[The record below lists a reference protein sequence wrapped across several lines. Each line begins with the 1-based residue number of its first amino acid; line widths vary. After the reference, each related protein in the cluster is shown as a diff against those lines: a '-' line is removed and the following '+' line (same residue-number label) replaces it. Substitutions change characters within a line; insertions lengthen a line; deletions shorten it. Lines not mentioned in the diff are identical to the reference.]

1 MCGIIAA
8 VSSEAE
14 VAPILLEGLKREEY
28 RGYDSAG
35 VALLNGKGTIT
46 VRKDVGRVGQLEQ
59 RYDFTG
65 MHGKVGIAHTRWATH
80 GGVSQRNAHP
90 QVSCKGEV
98 AIVHNG
104 IIENYLELREE
115 LQSKGHTFLSQT
127 DSEVIAHLM
136 EQEYKKDSDPVRS
149 TLATAR
155 LMRGQYA
162 FVALFKDRPDLLM
175 GARYDA
181 PLVVGIGERT
191 KFLASDVLAFLAHTD
206 RAVFLDNKEV
216 VELTAKGVRIFSLK
230 GKEVAAKSRKE
241 TQVAWELGSLSKANY
256 AHYTLKEIHEQP
268 NTVQSAL
275 AQDPAK
281 IAAIADKLKGARSVV
296 LTAAGSS
303 YHAALLMR
311 SRLALEAKMRCEV
324 ILSGEF
330 ERELPFIDEESV
342 VVALSQSGETA
353 DLLQA
358 VKMAR
363 RAKVGGVISLVNA
376 AGSSLARQSD
386 QVLLLNC
393 GPEVGV
399 AATKSFTAQVMVG
412 NLIIDKMMGKDTIGD
427 PRRLGALV
435 EKALGTELL
444 MRRLASE
451 YRDRPDFYFI
461 ARGGNYPVAQEGAL
475 KLKEL
480 SYIHAEGMP
489 ASELK
494 HGTLALIE
502 KGTPVVVI
510 APNGHGYE
518 DTISNAQELAARGA
532 EIIGV
537 AHRPHPVFKHTVEI
551 PASSGS
557 IAPVLQIVPLQLLA
571 YSMATERKNDPD
583 HPRNLAKSVTVK

>member
-8 VSSEAE
+8 VSSDEE

-35 VALLNGKGTIT
+35 VAVLNGKGTIV
-46 VRKDVGRVGQLEQ
+46 VRKDVGRVKELEVGYNIA
-59 RYDFTG
+59 RLG
-65 MHGKVGIAHTRWATH
+65 GKVGIAHTRWATH

-90 QVSCKGEV
+90 HLSCKGEV

-104 IIENYLELREE
+104 IIENYIELRKE
-115 LQSKGHTFLSQT
+115 LESMGHTFTSET
-127 DSEVIAHLM
+127 DSEVIAHLV
-136 EQEYKKDSDPVRS
+136 EEEYEKKKDPVGAA
-149 TLATAR
+149 LAAAR
-155 LMRGQYA
+155 LTRGQYA
-162 FVALFKDRPDLLM
+162 FVALFSDRPDLLI

-181 PLVVGIGERT
+181 PLVVGMGGRT
-191 KFLASDVLAFLAHTD
+191 KFLASDVLAFLPHTD
-206 RAVFLDNKEV
+206 MAVFLDNKEV
-216 VELTAKGVRIFSLK
+216 VELTAKGLRVFNLK
-230 GKEVAAKSRKE
+230 GKEVGARFRKE
-241 TQVAWELGSLSKANY
+241 TKVAWELGSLSKANY
-256 AHYTLKEIHEQP
+256 AHYTMKEIHEQP
-268 NTVQSAL
+268 STVQSAVS
-275 AQDPAK
+275 QDPEK
-281 IAAIADKLKGARSVV
+281 VSLIAERLKGARSVV
-296 LTAAGSS
+296 FTASGSS

-311 SRLALEAKMRCEV
+311 IRLAAQAGRRCEV
-324 ILSGEF
+324 ILSGDF
-330 ERELPFIDEESV
+330 ERELPFIDDQTV

-353 DLLQA
+353 DVLEA

-363 RAKVGGVISLVNA
+363 KKKVGGVISIVNA

-386 QVLLLNC
+386 QTLLLNC

-399 AATKSFTAQVMVG
+399 AATKSFTAQVMLG
-412 NLIIDKMMGKDTIGD
+412 NLIIDRMTGKDTIGD
-427 PRRLGALV
+427 PVRLGALV
-435 EKALGTELL
+435 EKALQTGPL
-444 MRRLASE
+444 MERLARD

-461 ARGGNYPVAQEGAL
+461 ARGGHYPVAQEGAL

-480 SYIHAEGMP
+480 SYIHAEGML

-510 APNGHGYE
+510 APNGQGYN
-518 DTISNAQELAARGA
+518 DTISSAQELAARGA

-537 AHRPHPVFKHTVEI
+537 AQKPHPVFKHMVKI
-551 PASSGS
+551 PASNGT
-557 IAPVLQIVPLQLLA
+557 IAPILEVIPLQLLA

>member
-8 VSSEAE
+8 VSSEEE

-35 VALLNGKGTIT
+35 VAVLNGKGTIA
-46 VRKDVGRVGQLEQ
+46 VRKDVGRVRQLEQ
-59 RYDFTG
+59 RYEIARL
-65 MHGKVGIAHTRWATH
+65 HGRVGIGHTRWATH
-80 GGVSQRNAHP
+80 GGVSQKNAHP
-90 QVSCKGEV
+90 HLSCNGEV

-104 IIENYLELREE
+104 IIENYLDLKRELKA
-115 LQSKGHTFLSQT
+115 KGHVFASET
-127 DSEVIAHLM
+127 DSEVIAHLI
-136 EQEYKKDSDPVRS
+136 EEAYGEEKDPAAA
-149 TLATAR
+149 TLGATR
-155 LMRGQYA
+155 RMKGQYA
-162 FVALFKDRPDLLM
+162 FVALFKDRPDILM
-175 GARYDA
+175 GARCDA
-181 PLVVGIGERT
+181 PLVVGMGERT
-191 KFLASDVLAFLAHTD
+191 KFLASDVLAFVAHTD
-206 RAVFLDNKEV
+206 RAVFLDNKEM
-216 VELTAKGVRIFSLK
+216 VELTAKGLRVFSLR
-230 GKEVAAKSRKE
+230 GKELDAKSREE
-241 TQVAWELGSLSKANY
+241 TKLAWELGDISKANY

-268 NTVQSAL
+268 STVQSAL
-275 AQDPAK
+275 SQDMERVR
-281 IAAIADKLKGARSVV
+281 AIAERLKKAKSVV
-296 LTAAGSS
+296 FTASGSS

-311 SRLALEAKMRCEV
+311 ARLASEAKIRCEV

-330 ERELPFIDEESV
+330 ERELPFIDENTV

-353 DLLQA
+353 DVLEA

-363 RAKVGGVISLVNA
+363 KKKAGVVSLVNA

-412 NLIIDKMMGKDTIGD
+412 NLIIDEMTCTDTVGE
-427 PRRLGALV
+427 PGRLGALV
-435 EKALGTELL
+435 EKALDNELL
-444 MRRLASE
+444 MRKLAHE

-461 ARGGNYPVAQEGAL
+461 ARGGNYPVAMEVAL

-480 SYIHAEGMP
+480 SYIHAEGMA

-510 APNGHGYE
+510 SPDGPAYD
-518 DTISNAQELAARGA
+518 DTISSAQELAARGA

-537 AHRPHPVFKHTVEI
+537 AQKPHPVFNHFIKI
-551 PASSGS
+551 PASNTS
-557 IAPVLQIVPLQLLA
+557 IAPILEVVPLQLLA
-571 YSMATERKNDPD
+571 YSMATEKKNDPD
-583 HPRNLAKSVTVK
+583 YPRNLAKSVTVR

>member
-1 MCGIIAA
+1 MCGITA
-8 VSSEAE
+8 VASSSEE
-14 VAPILLEGLKREEY
+14 VAPLLLEGLRREEY

-35 VALLNGKGTIT
+35 VAVLNGKGTIT
-46 VRKDVGRVGQLEQ
+46 VRKDVGRVKNLEAKYGVA
-59 RYDFTG
+59 RL
-65 MHGKVGIAHTRWATH
+65 HGSVGIAHTRWATH
-80 GGVSQRNAHP
+80 GGVSQKNAHP
-90 QVSCKGEV
+90 HLSCKGEV

-104 IIENYLELREE
+104 IIDNYLDLK
-115 LQSKGHTFLSQT
+115 KGLEAGGHSFSSET
-127 DSEVIAHLM
+127 DSEVIAHLI
-136 EQEYKKDSDPVRS
+136 EEERGRHPDPVK
-149 TLATAR
+149 ATVAAAAK
-155 LMRGQYA
+155 MKGQYA
-162 FVALFKDRPDLLM
+162 FVAMFRDRPDLLV
-175 GARYDA
+175 GARCDA

-216 VELTAKGVRIFSLK
+216 VEVTPGGLRVFTLR
-230 GKEVAAKSRKE
+230 GKEIPAAKRKE
-241 TQVAWELGSLSKANY
+241 TRLAWELGSLSKENY

-268 NTVQSAL
+268 TTVQNAL
-275 AQDPAK
+275 WQDPVKVSLVAE
-281 IAAIADKLKGARSVV
+281 KLKAAKSVV
-296 LTAAGSS
+296 FTAAGSS

-311 SRLALEAKMRCEV
+311 MRLAEEAKMRCEV
-324 ILSGEF
+324 VMSGEF
-330 ERELPFIDEESV
+330 ERELPFVDEGTV

-353 DLLQA
+353 DVLEA

-363 RAKVGGVISLVNA
+363 RKKVGGVVSLINA

-386 QVLLLNC
+386 QTLLLNC

-412 NLIIDKMMGKDTIGD
+412 NLMVDELTGKDTIGN
-427 PRRLGALV
+427 PARLGPLV
-435 EKALGTELL
+435 EKALEAEPL
-444 MRRLASE
+444 MKRLARE

-461 ARGGNYPVAQEGAL
+461 ARGGHYPVALEGAL

-502 KGTPVVVI
+502 KGTPVVVV
-510 APNGHGYE
+510 APNGPTYA
-518 DTISNAQELAARGA
+518 DTISSAQELAARGA
-532 EIIGV
+532 DIIGV
-537 AHRPHPVFKHTVEI
+537 AQKPHPVFKHMVSV
-551 PASSGS
+551 PASNGS
-557 IAPVLQIVPLQLLA
+557 IAPVLEVVPLQLLA

>member
-8 VSSEAE
+8 VSSEEE
-14 VAPILLEGLKREEY
+14 VASILLEGLKREEY

-35 VALLNGKGTIT
+35 VAVLNGKGTIM
-46 VRKDVGRVGQLEQ
+46 VRKDVGRVKELEE
-59 RYDFTG
+59 RYNIARLG
-65 MHGKVGIAHTRWATH
+65 GKVGIAHTRWATH

-90 QVSCKGEV
+90 HLSCKGEV

-104 IIENYLELREE
+104 IVENYLELRKE
-115 LQSKGHTFLSQT
+115 LESTGHTFTSET
-127 DSEVIAHLM
+127 DSEVIAHLI
-136 EQEYKKDSDPVRS
+136 EAEYEKKRDPVGAA
-149 TLATAR
+149 LGAAK

-162 FVALFKDRPDLLM
+162 FVALFSDRPDLLI

-181 PLVVGIGERT
+181 PLVVGMGGRT
-191 KFLASDVLAFLAHTD
+191 KFLASDVLAFLPHTD
-206 RAVFLDNKEV
+206 MAVFLDNKEV
-216 VELTAKGVRIFSLK
+216 VELTAKSLRVFNLK
-230 GKEVAAKSRKE
+230 GREVAARYRKE
-241 TQVAWELGSLSKANY
+241 TKVAWELGDLSKANY
-256 AHYTLKEIHEQP
+256 AHYTMKEIHEQP

-275 AQDPAK
+275 SQDPEK
-281 IAAIADKLKGARSVV
+281 VSVIAERLKGARSVV
-296 LTAAGSS
+296 FTAAGSS

-311 SRLALEAKMRCEV
+311 IRLAAQAGMRCEV
-324 ILSGEF
+324 ILSGDF
-330 ERELPFIDEESV
+330 ERELPFIDDKTV

-353 DLLQA
+353 DVLEA

-363 RAKVGGVISLVNA
+363 KKKVGGVVSIVNA

-386 QVLLLNC
+386 QTLLLNC

-399 AATKSFTAQVMVG
+399 AATKSFTAQVMLG
-412 NLIIDKMMGKDTIGD
+412 NLIIDEMTGKNTIRD
-427 PRRLGALV
+427 PVRLGALV
-435 EKALGTELL
+435 EKVLQTGTL
-444 MRRLASE
+444 MERLARE

-461 ARGGNYPVAQEGAL
+461 ARGGHYPVAQEGAL

-480 SYIHAEGMP
+480 SYIHAEGML

-510 APNGHGYE
+510 APNGPGYN

-537 AHRPHPVFKHTVEI
+537 AQKPHPVFKHMVKI
-551 PASSGS
+551 PASNGT
-557 IAPVLQIVPLQLLA
+557 IAPILEVIPLQLLA

>member
-8 VSSEAE
+8 VSSEDE

-35 VALLNGKGTIT
+35 VAVLNGRGAIT
-46 VRKDVGRVGQLEQ
+46 VRKDVGRVKHLEEEYKVS
-59 RYDFTG
+59 RLG
-65 MHGKVGIAHTRWATH
+65 GKVGIAHTRWATH

-90 QVSCKGEV
+90 HLSCEGEV

-104 IIENYLELREE
+104 IIENYLELKRE
-115 LQSKGHTFLSQT
+115 LVSRGHIFKSET
-127 DSEVIAHLM
+127 DSEVIAHLI
-136 EQEYKKDSDPVRS
+136 EEEYAKDKDPVGAA
-149 TLATAR
+149 LAAAR

-162 FVALFKDRPDLLM
+162 FVALFRDRPDLLV

-181 PLVVGIGERT
+181 PLVVGMGERT

-216 VELTAKGVRIFSLK
+216 VELTAKGLRVFSLK
-230 GKEVAAKSRKE
+230 GREVPAKDREE
-241 TQVAWELGSLSKANY
+241 TKVAWELGSLSKANY

-268 NTVQSAL
+268 STVQSAV
-275 AQDPAK
+275 AQDMEKVRAV
-281 IAAIADKLKGARSVV
+281 AERLKGARSVV

-303 YHAALLMR
+303 YHSALLMR
-311 SRLALEAKMRCEV
+311 IRLAVEAKMRCEV
-324 ILSGEF
+324 ILSGDF
-330 ERELPFIDEESV
+330 ERELPFIDEGTL

-353 DLLQA
+353 DVLEA

-363 RAKVGGVISLVNA
+363 KNKVGGVVSLVNA

-386 QVLLLNC
+386 QTLLLNC

-399 AATKSFTAQVMVG
+399 AATKSFTAQVMLG
-412 NLIIDKMMGKDTIGD
+412 NLIIDEVTGKDTIGD
-427 PRRLGALV
+427 PHRLGTLV
-435 EKALGTELL
+435 EKVLETEPL
-444 MRRLASE
+444 MKRLAHKYS
-451 YRDRPDFYFI
+451 DRPDFYFI

-510 APNGHGYE
+510 APNGQGYD

-532 EIIGV
+532 EIIGI
-537 AHRPHPVFKHTVEI
+537 AQRPHPVFKQTVKI
-551 PASSGS
+551 PASNAT
-557 IAPVLQIVPLQLLA
+557 IAPVIEVVPLQLLA
-571 YSMATERKNDPD
+571 YFMATEKKNDPD

>member
-8 VSSEAE
+8 VSSEEE
-14 VAPILLEGLKREEY
+14 VAPILLEGLRREEY

-35 VALLNGKGTIT
+35 VALLNGRGSIT

-59 RYDFTG
+59 RYDFG
-65 MHGKVGIAHTRWATH
+65 GLHGRVGIAHTRWATH
-80 GGVSQRNAHP
+80 GGVSQKNAHP
-90 QVSCKGEV
+90 QLSCRGEV

-104 IIENYLELREE
+104 IIENYLELRRE
-115 LQSKGHTFLSQT
+115 LKSRGHVFTSQT
-127 DSEVIAHLM
+127 DSEVIAHLL
-136 EQEYKKDSDPVRS
+136 EERYEKEGDPVR
-149 TLATAR
+149 ATVAAAR

-162 FVALFKDRPDLLM
+162 FVALFRDRPDLLT

-181 PLVVGIGERT
+181 PLVVGMGERT

-216 VELTAKGVRIFSLK
+216 VELTPKGLRVFSLR
-230 GKEVAAKSRKE
+230 GTEMAARSRKE
-241 TQVAWELGSLSKANY
+241 TKVAWELGSLSKANY

-268 NTVQSAL
+268 TTVQSAI
-275 AQDPAK
+275 AQDPEK
-281 IAAIADKLKGARSVV
+281 VRAIAERLQESKSIVF
-296 LTAAGSS
+296 TASGSS

-311 SRLALEAKMRCEV
+311 TRLALEAKKRCEV
-324 ILSGEF
+324 IISGDF
-330 ERELPFIDEESV
+330 ERELPFVDEGTV

-353 DLLQA
+353 DVLEA

-363 RAKVGGVISLVNA
+363 KAKVGGVISMVNA

-386 QVLLLNC
+386 KSLLLNC

-399 AATKSFTAQVMVG
+399 AATKSFTAQVMLG
-412 NLIIDKMMGKDTIGD
+412 NLIIDGMTGKETLGD
-427 PRRLGALV
+427 PRRLGTLV
-435 EKALGTELL
+435 ESALRTEPL
-444 MRRLASE
+444 MRRLARE

-461 ARGGNYPVAQEGAL
+461 ARGGNYPVALEGAL

-510 APNGHGYE
+510 APSGPGYD

-537 AHRPHPVFKHTVEI
+537 AQKQHPVFKHTVKI
-551 PASSGS
+551 PASNNSV
-557 IAPVLQIVPLQLLA
+557 APVLEAVPLQLLA
-571 YSMATERKNDPD
+571 YAMATERKYDPD

>member
-8 VSSEAE
+8 VSAEQE
-14 VAPILLEGLKREEY
+14 VASILLEGLKREEY

-35 VALLNGKGTIT
+35 VAVLNGKGTIT
-46 VRKDVGRVGQLEQ
+46 VRKNEGRVKELEQ
-59 RYDFTG
+59 RYDVARLG
-65 MHGKVGIAHTRWATH
+65 GKVGVAHTRWATH
-80 GGVSQRNAHP
+80 GGVSQKNAHP
-90 QVSCKGEV
+90 HLSCKGEV

-104 IIENYLELREE
+104 IIENYLELKKE
-115 LQSKGHTFLSQT
+115 LESTGHSFASET
-127 DSEVIAHLM
+127 DSEVIAHLI
-136 EQEYKKDSDPVRS
+136 EVEYENEKDPVK
-149 TLATAR
+149 ATIAAAKS
-155 LMRGQYA
+155 MRGQYA
-162 FVALFKDRPDLLM
+162 FVALFKDRPDLLV

-181 PLVVGIGERT
+181 PLVVGIGEKT
-191 KFLASDVLAFLAHTD
+191 KFLASDVLAFLAQTD
-206 RAVFLDNKEV
+206 RAIFLDNKEV
-216 VELTAKGVRIFSLK
+216 VELTPTSVRIFSIK
-230 GKEVAAKSRKE
+230 GKEVVAKRNE
-241 TQVAWELGSLSKANY
+241 TQLAWELGSLSKANY

-275 AQDPAK
+275 SQDPAK
-281 IAAIADKLKGARSVV
+281 IRAIAERLKGARSVV

-303 YHAALLMR
+303 YHAALVMR
-311 SRLALEAKMRCEV
+311 SRLALEAKMKCET

-330 ERELPFIDEESV
+330 DRELPFIDEDTAL
-342 VVALSQSGETA
+342 VALSQSGETA
-353 DLLQA
+353 DVLEA
-358 VKMAR
+358 VKKAR
-363 RAKVGGVISLVNA
+363 RKNVGSVVSIVNA

-386 QVLLLNC
+386 HVLLLNC

-412 NLIIDKMMGKDTIGD
+412 NLVIDEITGKDTMGD
-427 PRRLGALV
+427 HKRLGALV
-435 EKALGTELL
+435 EKALETEPL

-510 APNGHGYE
+510 SPDGQGY
-518 DTISNAQELAARGA
+518 DDIISNAQELAARGA

-537 AHRPHPVFKHTVEI
+537 AQRPHPVFKHTVKI
-551 PASSGS
+551 PASNTS
-557 IAPVLQIVPLQLLA
+557 IGPVLEVIPLQLLA

-583 HPRNLAKSVTVK
+583 YPRNLAKSVTVK

>member
-8 VSSEAE
+8 VSSEEE

-35 VALLNGKGTIT
+35 VAVLNGKGTIT
-46 VRKDVGRVGQLEQ
+46 VRKDVGRVKHLEE
-59 RYDFTG
+59 RYNVARLG
-65 MHGKVGIAHTRWATH
+65 GKVGIAHTRWATH

-90 QVSCKGEV
+90 HLSCRGEV

-104 IIENYLELREE
+104 IIENYLELKKE
-115 LQSKGHTFLSQT
+115 LESRGHAFTSET
-127 DSEVIAHLM
+127 DSEVIAHLI
-136 EQEYKKDSDPVRS
+136 EEAYAKEKDPVGAA
-149 TLATAR
+149 LAAAR
-155 LMRGQYA
+155 RMRGQYA
-162 FVALFKDRPDLLM
+162 FVALFRDRPDLLV

-181 PLVVGIGERT
+181 PLVVGMGERT
-191 KFLASDVLAFLAHTD
+191 NFLASDVLAFLAHTD

-216 VELTAKGVRIFSLK
+216 VELTAKGLRVFSLK
-230 GKEVAAKSRKE
+230 GKEVAAKNRKE
-241 TQVAWELGSLSKANY
+241 TQLAWELGSLSKANY

-268 NTVQSAL
+268 STVQSAL
-275 AQDPAK
+275 SQDPEKVRAV
-281 IAAIADKLKGARSVV
+281 AERLKGARSVV

-311 SRLALEAKMRCEV
+311 IRLAVEAKMRCEV
-324 ILSGEF
+324 ILSGDF
-330 ERELPFIDEESV
+330 ERELPFIDDQTL

-353 DLLQA
+353 DVLEA

-363 RAKVGGVISLVNA
+363 KRKVGGVVSLVNA

-386 QVLLLNC
+386 QTLLLNC

-412 NLIIDKMMGKDTIGD
+412 NLIIDEVTGRDTIGD
-427 PRRLGALV
+427 PRRLGTLV
-435 EKALGTELL
+435 ERSLGTQPL
-444 MRRLASE
+444 RKRLARE
-451 YRDRPDFYFI
+451 YSDRPDFYFI
-461 ARGGNYPVAQEGAL
+461 ARGGHYPVAQEGAL

-480 SYIHAEGMP
+480 SYIHAEGML

-502 KGTPVVVI
+502 QGTPVVVI
-510 APNGHGYE
+510 APNGPGYD

-532 EIIGV
+532 EIIGIGQN
-537 AHRPHPVFKHTVEI
+537 PHPVFKHMVKI
-551 PASSGS
+551 PASNGS
-557 IAPVLQIVPLQLLA
+557 IAPVLEVVPLQLLA
-571 YSMATERKNDPD
+571 YFMATEKKNDPD

>member
-8 VSSEAE
+8 VSSEEE

-35 VALLNGKGTIT
+35 VALLNGKGTIV
-46 VRKDVGRVGQLEQ
+46 VRKDAGRVGQLEQ
-59 RYDFTG
+59 RYNFAELG
-65 MHGKVGIAHTRWATH
+65 GRAGIAHTRWATH
-80 GGVSQRNAHP
+80 GGVSQKNSHP
-90 QVSCKGEV
+90 HVSCKGLV

-104 IIENYLELREE
+104 IIENYLDLRKQ
-115 LQSKGHTFLSQT
+115 LQSRGHTFTSQT

-136 EQEYKKDSDPVRS
+136 EEEYEKDRDPVR
-149 TLATAR
+149 ATVAAAKV
-155 LMRGQYA
+155 MRGQYA
-162 FVALFKDRPDLLM
+162 FVAIFRDRPDLLV

-181 PLVVGIGERT
+181 PLVVGMGEKT

-206 RAVFLDNKEV
+206 MAIFLDNKEI
-216 VELTAKGVRIFSLK
+216 VELTSEGARIFTLK
-230 GKEVAAKSRKE
+230 GKELDARSRKE
-241 TQVAWELGSLSKANY
+241 TKVAWELGSLSKESY

-268 NTVQSAL
+268 NSVQSAL
-275 AQDPAK
+275 AQDPEMVSAV
-281 IAAIADKLKGARSVV
+281 ADRLKSARSVV
-296 LTAAGSS
+296 LTASGSS

-311 SRLALEAKMRCEV
+311 IRLAAEAKMRCEV
-324 ILSGEF
+324 VLSGDF
-330 ERELPFIDEESV
+330 ERELPFIDEGTV

-353 DLLQA
+353 DLLEA
-358 VKMAR
+358 VKKAR
-363 RAKVGGVISLVNA
+363 SRKVGGVVSLVNA

-386 QVLLLNC
+386 QTLLLNC

-412 NLIIDKMMGKDTIGD
+412 NLIIDKMTGKDTIGS
-427 PRRLGALV
+427 PYKLGTLV
-435 EKALGTELL
+435 EKALATEQ
-444 MRRLASE
+444 MMTRLAHE
-451 YRDRPDFYFI
+451 YRDRADFYFI
-461 ARGGNYPVAQEGAL
+461 ARGGHYPIAQEGAL

-480 SYIHAEGMP
+480 SYIHAEGMS
-489 ASELK
+489 AGELK

-510 APNGHGYE
+510 APTGHGYN

-537 AHRPHPVFKHTVEI
+537 AQKPHPVFTHTVRI
-551 PASSGS
+551 PASNGS
-557 IAPVLQIVPLQLLA
+557 IAPVLEVVPLQLLA
-571 YSMATERKNDPD
+571 YFMATERKNDPD

>member
-59 RYDFTG
+59 RYNFAG
-65 MHGKVGIAHTRWATH
+65 LHGRVGIAHTRWATH

-104 IIENYLELREE
+104 IIENYLVLREE
-115 LQSKGHTFLSQT
+115 LQSRGHTFTSQT

-136 EQEYKKDSDPVRS
+136 EEEYGKDGDPVRA
-149 TLATAR
+149 TLAAAR

-162 FVALFKDRPDLLM
+162 FVALFKDRSDLLM
-175 GARYDA
+175 GARNDA
-181 PLVVGIGERT
+181 PLVVGMGERT

-206 RAVFLDNKEV
+206 RAIFLDNKEV
-216 VELTAKGVRIFSLK
+216 VELTANGVRIFGLN
-230 GKEVAAKSRKE
+230 GKEVAAKRRTE

-281 IAAIADKLKGARSVV
+281 IGAIAEKLKGARSVV
-296 LTAAGSS
+296 ITAAGSS

-330 ERELPFIDEESV
+330 ERELSFIDEGTV

-363 RAKVGGVISLVNA
+363 RAKVGGLISLVNA

-412 NLIIDKMMGKDTIGD
+412 NLIIDKMMGKDTVGD

-435 EKALGTELL
+435 EKALGTEPL
-444 MRRLASE
+444 MRRLARE

-510 APNGHGYE
+510 APNGQGYE

-532 EIIGV
+532 EVIGIV
-537 AHRPHPVFKHTVEI
+537 QKSHPVFKHTVKI
-551 PASSGS
+551 PASNGS
-557 IAPVLQIVPLQLLA
+557 IAPVLQVVPLQLLA
-571 YSMATERKNDPD
+571 YAMATERKNDPD

>member
-8 VSSEAE
+8 VSAEQE
-14 VAPILLEGLKREEY
+14 VASILLEGLKREEY

-35 VALLNGKGTIT
+35 VAVLNGRGTIT
-46 VRKDVGRVGQLEQ
+46 VRKDEGRVKELEQ
-59 RYDFTG
+59 RYNVARLR
-65 MHGKVGIAHTRWATH
+65 GKVGVAHTRWATH
-80 GGVSQRNAHP
+80 GGVSQKNAHP
-90 QVSCKGEV
+90 HLSCKGEV

-104 IIENYLELREE
+104 IIENYLELKRELE
-115 LQSKGHTFLSQT
+115 STGHSFASET
-127 DSEVIAHLM
+127 DSEVIAHLI
-136 EQEYKKDSDPVRS
+136 EVEYENERDPVKA
-149 TLATAR
+149 TLAAAKS
-155 LMRGQYA
+155 MRGQYA
-162 FVALFKDRPDLLM
+162 FVALFKDRPDLLV

-181 PLVVGIGERT
+181 PLVVGIGEKT
-191 KFLASDVLAFLAHTD
+191 KFLASDVLAFLAQTD
-206 RAVFLDNKEV
+206 RAIFLDNKEV
-216 VELTAKGVRIFSLK
+216 VELTPTSVRIFSIK
-230 GKEVAAKSRKE
+230 GKEVVAKRNE
-241 TQVAWELGSLSKANY
+241 TQLAWELGSLSKANY

-268 NTVQSAL
+268 STVQSAL
-275 AQDPAK
+275 SQDPAK
-281 IAAIADKLKGARSVV
+281 IRAIAERLKGARSVV

-303 YHAALLMR
+303 YHAALVMR
-311 SRLALEAKMRCEV
+311 SRLALEAKMKCET

-330 ERELPFIDEESV
+330 DRELPFIDEDTAL
-342 VVALSQSGETA
+342 VALSQSGETA
-353 DLLQA
+353 DVLEA
-358 VKMAR
+358 VKKAR
-363 RAKVGGVISLVNA
+363 RNKVGSVVSIVNA

-412 NLIIDKMMGKDTIGD
+412 NLVIDEITGKDTMGD
-427 PRRLGALV
+427 HKRLGALV
-435 EKALGTELL
+435 EKALETEPL

-510 APNGHGYE
+510 SPDGQGY
-518 DTISNAQELAARGA
+518 DDIISNAQELAARGA

-537 AHRPHPVFKHTVEI
+537 AQKPHPVFKHTVKI
-551 PASSGS
+551 PASNTS
-557 IAPVLQIVPLQLLA
+557 IGPVLEVIPLQLLA

-583 HPRNLAKSVTVK
+583 YPRNLAKSVTVK